1 MQSLKHELSNVVFN
15 CCKIDIPMNNGYELS
30 PSSNL
35 SQRWMILCNGKTS
48 EMHNKDRNENEI
60 KVGSKSET
68 HLSSAYV
75 KT

>member
-48 EMHNKDRNENEI
+48 EMHNKDRNENEV
-60 KVGSKSET
+60 KNET
-68 HLSSAYV
+68 LLSSAYV